1 LQAKV
6 QVKVQTATRLSA
18 AALLCGAL
26 LSAGCSQRD
35 SADAGNAGDKV
46 FRYSLTSAPTSLDP
60 ARATTLYANTLVQ
73 TIFDT
78 LYEYKYLQR
87 PYELKPSLAVALPE
101 VSADGLSYTF
111 RIRPGVRFADS
122 PVFSDGRGREIIAA
136 DLVYAL
142 KRHFDPV
149 TRSGG
154 AWLWQGRIVGLDEW
168 KAAGSDYDQPVE
180 GLQAID
186 RYTLKILL
194 TRPYPQLVYTLAM
207 GFSAAVPREAIEYYG
222 REFSVNPVGS
232 GPFRLVSYNSAKA
245 VLVPNANYRRVAVD
259 LRAEGFDPATQGGY
273 GLELID
279 GRVPPFVDRL
289 EVDFISE
296 GSARWSSFT
305 KGNEVQMAGLP
316 SEQIYRVL
324 DSTEPVTLKSEYAR
338 KYHMKTAQEAGFVF
352 TVFNFDFPEIG
363 YNKDPVRNGRNR
375 ALRCAIGKAV
385 NWQARNESRYG
396 GLAEIFPG
404 IILPV
409 VPEFD
414 PALSRESVRHDPQG
428 ARALLAENGWNE
440 ANLPELVYGSLPG
453 PVSRLFFEQFR
464 GWLSEIGYPQ
474 EKIISR
480 TYATFGDMTK
490 AWRNSELPIIAKAW
504 LLDYPDAENTLQLFY
519 GPNGSPGSN
528 DGNYSNPAFDRM
540 YQQSSV
546 MQPSPART
554 ALYREMNR
562 LVVDDCAASSGL
574 SRVGIGLW
582 HRNIVAYPDNNFV
595 GGSFLKYVDVL
606 DHDIPAEGR

>member
-1 LQAKV
+1 
-6 QVKVQTATRLSA
+6 
-18 AALLCGAL
+18 
-26 LSAGCSQRD
+26 
-35 SADAGNAGDKV
+35 
-46 FRYSLTSAPTSLDP
+46 
-60 ARATTLYANTLVQ
+60 
-73 TIFDT
+73 
-78 LYEYKYLQR
+78 
-87 PYELKPSLAVALPE
+87 
-101 VSADGLSYTF
+101 
-111 RIRPGVRFADS
+111 
-122 PVFSDGRGREIIAA
+122 
-136 DLVYAL
+136 
-142 KRHFDPV
+142 
-149 TRSGG
+149 
-154 AWLWQGRIVGLDEW
+154 
-168 KAAGSDYDQPVE
+168 
-180 GLQAID
+180 
-186 RYTLKILL
+186 
-194 TRPYPQLVYTLAM
+194 
-207 GFSAAVPREAIEYYG
+207 
-222 REFSVNPVGS
+222 
-232 GPFRLVSYNSAKA
+232 
-245 VLVPNANYRRVAVD
+245 
-259 LRAEGFDPATQGGY
+259 
-273 GLELID
+273 
-279 GRVPPFVDRL
+279 
-289 EVDFISE
+289 
-296 GSARWSSFT
+296 
-305 KGNEVQMAGLP
+305 
-316 SEQIYRVL
+316 VL
-324 DSTEPVTLKSEYAR
+324 DSTEPVTLKPEYAR

-363 YNKDPVRNGRNR
+363 YNRDPVRNERNR

-385 NWQARNESRYG
+385 NWQARNESWYG

-428 ARALLAENGWNE
+428 ARALLAENGWND

-474 EKIISR
+474 EKIVSR

-528 DGNYSNPAFDRM
+528 DGNYSNPAFDRL
-540 YQQSSV
+540 YQQSAV

-562 LVVDDCAASSGL
+562 MIVDDCAASSGL

-606 DHDIPAEGR
+606 DHDILAEGL